1 MVNELR
7 KTIGRN
13 MRYAD
18 MNNQIDNQIG
28 QLQARAAYDLNAQAQ
43 INALQQQ
50 RNANMQVMKTP
61 MTEQEYAEYNDDGQ
75 YIGNSSQPQTTPNT
89 NGAGQMMLDGINH
102 FAQGTTLGWSDE
114 MMGAIGGVGR
124 VAGNGIARAMG
135 YSVNGENYLDAWNK
149 GYQEYRDF
157 ARQELQ
163 DGYQRNPGISAT
175 SEIVGSAMS
184 PITPFKTKGYTSSTL
199 GKFVAH
205 PEDIARAR
213 QLNAIGNGVINGV
226 GYTDNN
232 NLTDYITNI
241 GMGIGTNYGGT
252 LLGNRVF
259 GSRNSMFPVGRSIM
273 NGFAESVP
281 YVYNYFKDDK

>member
-18 MNNQIDNQIG
+18 MND
-28 QLQARAAYDLNAQAQ
+28 R
-43 INALQQQ
+43 
-50 RNANMQVMKTP
+50 
-61 MTEQEYAEYNDDGQ
+61 
-75 YIGNSSQPQTTPNT
+75 
-89 NGAGQMMLDGINH
+89 
-102 FAQGTTLGWSDE
+102 
-114 MMGAIGGVGR
+114 
-124 VAGNGIARAMG
+124 
-135 YSVNGENYLDAWNK
+135 
-149 GYQEYRDF
+149 
-157 ARQELQ
+157 
-163 DGYQRNPGISAT
+163 
-175 SEIVGSAMS
+175 
-184 PITPFKTKGYTSSTL
+184 
-199 GKFVAH
+199 
-205 PEDIARAR
+205 
-213 QLNAIGNGVINGV
+213 INGV